1 MNGAEHDTRLFVEIA
16 NVSTATQR
24 ERIAAELA
32 ANADGDTSSGTGLD
46 GRALELVSA
55 ILDADGDL
63 YTDGECLDVIGR
75 IVDIW
80 RATDLD
86 A

>member
-1 MNGAEHDTRLFVEIA
+1 MNGAERDERLFVEIA
-16 NVSTATQR
+16 NVSTAKQR
-24 ERIAAELA
+24 LRILAELSA
-32 ANADGDTSSGTGLD
+32 GVAGDTLTGVGLD

-55 ILDADGDL
+55 ILNADGEL
-63 YTDGECLDVIGR
+63 YTDGECLDMVGR

>member
-1 MNGAEHDTRLFVEIA
+1 MNISLNDSQLFIDLA
-16 NVSTATQR
+16 NAPTATQR
-24 ERIAAELA
+24 IRIESELEY
-32 ANADGDTSSGTGLD
+32 DTGIGLD

-55 ILDADGDL
+55 VINADGEL
-63 YTDGECLDVIGR
+63 YTDGECLDIIGR

-80 RATDLD
+80 RATNLD

>member
-1 MNGAEHDTRLFVEIA
+1 MNGADHDTALFVEIA
-16 NVSTATQR
+16 NASSMAQTLRVES
-24 ERIAAELA
+24 ELA
-32 ANADGDTSSGTGLD
+32 NNDTGIALD

-55 ILDADGDL
+55 VMNADGEL
-63 YTDGECLDVIGR
+63 YTDGECLDMIGR

-80 RATDLD
+80 RATELD

>member
-1 MNGAEHDTRLFVEIA
+1 MNGAQYDTELFAEIA
-16 NVSTATQR
+16 NASSSGQLL
-24 ERIAAELA
+24 RIESELA
-32 ANADGDTSSGTGLD
+32 KIDTGLGLD

-55 ILDADGDL
+55 AIDADGEL
-63 YTDGECLDVIGR
+63 YTDGECLDMIGR

-80 RATDLD
+80 RATNLD

>member
-1 MNGAEHDTRLFVEIA
+1 MNGAEHDTRLFVELA
-16 NVSTATQR
+16 NASTETQR
-24 ERIAAELA
+24 ERIAAELVR
-32 ANADGDTSSGTGLD
+32 NADGDTPNGVGLD

-55 ILDADGDL
+55 ILDADGEL

>member
-16 NVSTATQR
+16 NAPTATQR
-24 ERIAAELA
+24 ERIAAQLA
-32 ANADGDTSSGTGLD
+32 TNADGETPSGIGLD

-55 ILDADGDL
+55 ILDADGEL

>member
-1 MNGAEHDTRLFVEIA
+1 MNGADHDTALFVEIA
-16 NVSTATQR
+16 NASTETQR
-24 ERIAAELA
+24 ERIAAEIA
-32 ANADGDTSSGTGLD
+32 ANVDGDTPSGIGLD

-55 ILDADGDL
+55 VMNADGEL
-63 YTDGECLDVIGR
+63 YTDGECLDMIGR

-80 RATDLD
+80 RATNLD

>member
-16 NVSTATQR
+16 NASAAGQR
-24 ERIAAELA
+24 LRIAEQLA
-32 ANADGDTSSGTGLD
+32 TNADGDTPSSIGLD

-55 ILDADGDL
+55 VIDADGEL
-63 YTDGECLDVIGR
+63 YTDGECLDMIGR

>member
-1 MNGAEHDTRLFVEIA
+1 MNGAEQDAQLFIEIA
-16 NVSTATQR
+16 NASTATQR
-24 ERIAAELA
+24 ERIAAELVR
-32 ANADGDTSSGTGLD
+32 GDTDSGLGLD

>member
-1 MNGAEHDTRLFVEIA
+1 MNGAEYDTELFVEIA
-16 NVSTATQR
+16 NASASGQR
-24 ERIAAELA
+24 LRIEFELV
-32 ANADGDTSSGTGLD
+32 NNETGIGLD

-55 ILDADGDL
+55 AINADGEL
-63 YTDGECLDVIGR
+63 FTDGECLDIIGR

>member
-1 MNGAEHDTRLFVEIA
+1 MNGADHDTALFVEIA
-16 NVSTATQR
+16 SASSMAQTLRVES
-24 ERIAAELA
+24 ELA
-32 ANADGDTSSGTGLD
+32 NNDTGIALD

-55 ILDADGDL
+55 VMNADGEL
-63 YTDGECLDVIGR
+63 YTDGECLDMIGR

-80 RATDLD
+80 RATNLD

>member
-1 MNGAEHDTRLFVEIA
+1 MIGGADYDTELFVEIA
-16 NVSTATQR
+16 TASASAQR
-24 ERIAAELA
+24 LRIENELV
-32 ANADGDTSSGTGLD
+32 NNETGIGLD

-55 ILDADGDL
+55 AMNADGEL
-63 YTDGECLDVIGR
+63 YTDGECLDLIGE
-75 IVDIW
+75 IIDIW

>member
-1 MNGAEHDTRLFVEIA
+1 MNGAEQDARLFVELA
-16 NVSTATQR
+16 NASTATQR
-24 ERIAAELA
+24 ERIAAELVR
-32 ANADGDTSSGTGLD
+32 DDGGDTDSGLGLD

>member
-1 MNGAEHDTRLFVEIA
+1 MNGAQYDVELFTEIA
-16 NVSTATQR
+16 NASSSGQLL
-24 ERIAAELA
+24 RIESELA
-32 ANADGDTSSGTGLD
+32 NNETGIGLD

-55 ILDADGDL
+55 VIDADGEL
-63 YTDGECLDVIGR
+63 YTDGECLDMIGR

-80 RATDLD
+80 RATNLD

>member
-1 MNGAEHDTRLFVEIA
+1 MSGAEYDEQLFI
-16 NVSTATQR
+16 
-24 ERIAAELA
+24 ELA
-32 ANADGDTSSGTGLD
+32 TASTEQHVVKIYNELLNNETGTGLD

-55 ILDADGDL
+55 VMNADGEL
-63 YTDGECLDVIGR
+63 YTDGECLDIIGR

-86 A
+86 V

>member
-1 MNGAEHDTRLFVEIA
+1 MNEAEYDTELFTEIA
-16 NVSTATQR
+16 CASSTGQR
-24 ERIAAELA
+24 LRIEAELV
-32 ANADGDTSSGTGLD
+32 NNETGIGLD

-55 ILDADGDL
+55 VMNADGEL
-63 YTDGECLDVIGR
+63 YTDGECLDIIGR

-80 RATDLD
+80 RATELD

>member
-1 MNGAEHDTRLFVEIA
+1 MNGAEYDIQLFTEIA
-16 NVSTATQR
+16 NASTMTQR
-24 ERIAAELA
+24 DRIASELSH
-32 ANADGDTSSGTGLD
+32 DGNGNTLSGVGVD

-55 ILDADGDL
+55 ILNADGDL

-80 RATDLD
+80 RATELD

>member
-16 NVSTATQR
+16 NASSMAQR
-24 ERIAAELA
+24 LRIAEQLA
-32 ANADGDTSSGTGLD
+32 TNADGETPNGVGLD

-55 ILDADGDL
+55 ILAADGDL

-80 RATDLD
+80 RATELD

>member
-1 MNGAEHDTRLFVEIA
+1 MNGAQYDVELFTEIA
-16 NVSTATQR
+16 NASSSGQLL
-24 ERIAAELA
+24 RIENELA
-32 ANADGDTSSGTGLD
+32 NNETGIGLD

-55 ILDADGDL
+55 VIDADGDL
-63 YTDGECLDVIGR
+63 YTDGECLDMIGR

>member
-1 MNGAEHDTRLFVEIA
+1 MNGAEHDTRLFMEIA
-16 NVSTATQR
+16 NASTATQR
-24 ERIAAELA
+24 ERIAAELVR
-32 ANADGDTSSGTGLD
+32 DDGGDTLSGIGLD

-55 ILDADGDL
+55 ILDADGEL

>member
-16 NVSTATQR
+16 NASSMAQR
-24 ERIAAELA
+24 ERIAAELVR
-32 ANADGDTSSGTGLD
+32 NADGDTASGIGLD

-55 ILDADGDL
+55 VIDADGEL
-63 YTDGECLDVIGR
+63 YSDGECLDVIGR

>member
-1 MNGAEHDTRLFVEIA
+1 MNGAEYDTELFTEIA
-16 NVSTATQR
+16 CASSSGQR
-24 ERIAAELA
+24 LRIESELMPH
-32 ANADGDTSSGTGLD
+32 ADGDGLD

-55 ILDADGDL
+55 VINADGEL
-63 YTDGECLDVIGR
+63 FTDGECLDMIGR

>member
-1 MNGAEHDTRLFVEIA
+1 MNVNDLAMVSSVNADTLIR
-16 NVSTATQR
+16 
-24 ERIAAELA
+24 AELA
-32 ANADGDTSSGTGLD
+32 GCVDGRNLD
-46 GRALELVSA
+46 GVALDLVIAMGKANGELF
-55 ILDADGDL
+55 
-63 YTDGECLDVIGR
+63 TEGECLDMIGR

>member
-1 MNGAEHDTRLFVEIA
+1 MNGAERDTQLFIEIA
-16 NVSTATQR
+16 NASTATQR
-24 ERIAAELA
+24 ERIAEQFAT
-32 ANADGDTSSGTGLD
+32 NADGVGLD

>member
-1 MNGAEHDTRLFVEIA
+1 MNGAEHDERLFVEIA

-24 ERIAAELA
+24 LRIAEQLA
-32 ANADGDTSSGTGLD
+32 TIGDGTGLD
-46 GRALELVSA
+46 GRALELVGA
-55 ILDADGDL
+55 ILNADGDL

>member
-1 MNGAEHDTRLFVEIA
+1 MNGAQQDTQLFAEIA
-16 NVSTATQR
+16 NASSSGQLL
-24 ERIAAELA
+24 RIESELA
-32 ANADGDTSSGTGLD
+32 NNETGTGLD

-55 ILDADGDL
+55 VIDADGEL
-63 YTDGECLDVIGR
+63 YTDGECLDMIGR

-80 RATDLD
+80 RATNLD

>member
-1 MNGAEHDTRLFVEIA
+1 MNGADHDTALFVEIA
-16 NVSTATQR
+16 SASSMAQTLRVES
-24 ERIAAELA
+24 ELA
-32 ANADGDTSSGTGLD
+32 NNDTGIALD

-55 ILDADGDL
+55 VMNADGEL
-63 YTDGECLDVIGR
+63 YTDGECLDMIGR

>member
-1 MNGAEHDTRLFVEIA
+1 MNGAEYDIQLFIDISGASSTGQRL
-16 NVSTATQR
+16 
-24 ERIAAELA
+24 RIEAELV
-32 ANADGDTSSGTGLD
+32 NNETGIGLD

-55 ILDADGDL
+55 VMNADGEL
-63 YTDGECLDVIGR
+63 YTDGECLDIIGR

-80 RATDLD
+80 RATELD

>member
-1 MNGAEHDTRLFVEIA
+1 MNGAQYDVELFTEIA
-16 NVSTATQR
+16 NAPTATQR
-24 ERIAAELA
+24 ERIAAEIA
-32 ANADGDTSSGTGLD
+32 TNADGDTPSGVGLD

-55 ILDADGDL
+55 VIDADGEL
-63 YTDGECLDVIGR
+63 YTDGECLDIIGR

-80 RATDLD
+80 RGTDLD

>member
-1 MNGAEHDTRLFVEIA
+1 MNGAQYDTELFTEIA
-16 NVSTATQR
+16 NASAAGQR
-24 ERIAAELA
+24 LRIAAEIA
-32 ANADGDTSSGTGLD
+32 TNADGDTPSGVGLD

-55 ILDADGDL
+55 VIDADGEL
-63 YTDGECLDVIGR
+63 YTDGECLDMIGR

>member
-1 MNGAEHDTRLFVEIA
+1 MNGAQYDVELFTEIA
-16 NVSTATQR
+16 NAPTATQR
-24 ERIAAELA
+24 ERIAAEIA
-32 ANADGDTSSGTGLD
+32 TNADGDTPSGVGLD

-55 ILDADGDL
+55 VIDADGEL
-63 YTDGECLDVIGR
+63 YTDGECLDMIGR

-80 RATDLD
+80 RGTDLD